1 MAAFQSVNTV
11 LTPGPFLKQE
21 EVPSATTQHNAG
33 PSSAGPSTSRL
44 DDAKTPTKA
53 SFAALPSHNDSKGG
67 EPSSAAGTSEFKKAA
82 KRESAQFST
91 KSRDSA
97 EDVDMDDSDG
107 DDDGSDDE
115 DSIAADGTRSTKKK
129 KSQRF
134 FCTDYPPCNLSFT
147 RSEHLARHIRKHT
160 GERPFMC
167 HCSRRF
173 SRLDNLRQHAQTVHV
188 NEEIPG
194 DSLAASSTR
203 FQRQIRSDRVRPPG
217 NRSRASTS
225 SSQQPRGH
233 TRNSLSASSIGS
245 IYAGREDPRRR
256 PAPLIMAGDPRSR
269 FSFDSYTSAE
279 GQYVSSGG
287 PGNSGYNTPTSS
299 RYSGGYDS
307 AQWSSAVGS
316 PVHGHSRT
324 ASMYADRR
332 MAARR
337 LSVPSS
343 ESPFGPQG
351 FGPPSSFGPPTLAPL
366 GSGTQESFSPS
377 GSILA
382 SPTSPI
388 TPSWSRRESL
398 ASAAAD
404 DFRRRTWHHPELQQ
418 GFTSR
423 LQSVMSSNR
432 PAPAPPPSA
441 PHTNAPPSN
450 GSITLP
456 GIESFLSRPVTPPRR
471 NPSPMEV
478 DTPTRHDSVWPDER
492 HAGATVQWESSLPRN
507 FTRLEIAQQTS
518 RPDDASAWATD
529 ATRAVHERAAQQSQ
543 MSPRPQPRVSFSATT
558 YSPHDPPSRHQNH
571 HISAPPL
578 TPRDSKR
585 QGWYAGPLPPRQR
598 PSPEGGSSSSDNG
611 IPGTPR
617 MTGHGDY
624 GPVIVQQPGG
634 GWDERDREGQRA
646 AAEQGAQMQQDQ
658 GREGGSRPDQG
669 QRQGEEFNGRIPA
682 AIEQAYATYGAV
694 TLPPPAE
701 AVKADDGMLRLE
713 ALVAVATGER
723 ENTAAA
729 AY

>member
-1 MAAFQSVNTV
+1 MAAFQSVNAAQ
-11 LTPGPFLKQE
+11 TPPRSSLKPEDGP
-21 EVPSATTQHNAG
+21 STTTEHNAG
-33 PSSAGPSTSRL
+33 PSSAGPSSAGPSTSKL
-44 DDAKTPTKA
+44 DDAKTPTKS
-53 SFAALPSHNDSKGG
+53 SFAALPSHNDSKAG
-67 EPSSAAGTSEFKKAA
+67 EPSSAASTSESKKAA
-82 KRESAQFST
+82 KRESAQYSA
-91 KSRDSA
+91 KSRDS
-97 EDVDMDDSDG
+97 EDVDMDDTDG

-115 DSIAADGTRSTKKK
+115 SVAADGT
-129 KSQRF
+129 
-134 FCTDYPPCNLSFT
+134 
-147 RSEHLARHIRKHT
+147 RKHT
-160 GERPFMC
+160 GERPFQC

-203 FQRQIRSDRVRPPG
+203 FQRQIRSDRVRPVG

-225 SSQQPRGH
+225 STQPGQPRGH

-256 PAPLIMAGDPRSR
+256 PAPLIMPGDPRSR
-269 FSFDSYTSAE
+269 VSFDSYASTE
-279 GQYVSSGG
+279 GHYVPSSGFV
-287 PGNSGYNTPTSS
+287 NSGFNTPTSS

-307 AQWSSAVGS
+307 SQWSSAMGS
-316 PVHGHSRT
+316 PVRGHSRT
-324 ASMYADRR
+324 ASMYSERR

-343 ESPFGPQG
+343 ENPFGPQG
-351 FGPPSSFGPPTLAPL
+351 FGASSFGPPTLAPL
-366 GSGTQESFSPS
+366 SSGSQESFSPS
-377 GSILA
+377 GSIMA

-388 TPSWSRRESL
+388 SSSWSRRESL
-398 ASAAAD
+398 ASAAD
-404 DFRRRTWHHPELQQ
+404 DFRRRTWHHPESQP

-423 LQSVMSSNR
+423 LQSVMSSTSHR
-432 PAPAPPPSA
+432 PTPAPSVAPATS
-441 PHTNAPPSN
+441 
-450 GSITLP
+450 GQITLP

-471 NPSPMEV
+471 NPSPMEL
-478 DTPTRHDSVWPDER
+478 DTPTRPEYAWSEDRSIAAAR
-492 HAGATVQWESSLPRN
+492 QWDINLPHN

-529 ATRAVHERAAQQSQ
+529 ATRALQERASQQSQ
-543 MSPRPQPRVSFSATT
+543 VYSRPQPRVSFSATT
-558 YSPHDPPSRHQNH
+558 YPAQEPPTRHPNH

-578 TPRDSKR
+578 TPRESKR
-585 QGWYAGPLPPRQR
+585 QGWYAGPIPQRQR

-646 AAEQGAQMQQDQ
+646 AAEQGGQMRQEHGRGGNGPGQ
-658 GREGGSRPDQG
+658 GPGQG
-669 QRQGEEFNGRIPA
+669 QEFNGAVPA
-682 AIEQAYATYGAV
+682 AIGQAYAAYGAV
-694 TLPPPAE
+694 TLPPPGE

-713 ALVAVATGER
+713 ALVAVATGESG
-723 ENTAAA
+723 NNAAA
-729 AY
+729 AF

>member
-33 PSSAGPSTSRL
+33 PSSGGPSTSKL
-44 DDAKTPTKA
+44 DDAKTPTRA
-53 SFAALPSHNDSKGG
+53 SFAASPPQNDSNGG
-67 EPSSAAGTSEFKKAA
+67 EPLSAGGTSEFKNAA
-82 KRESAQFST
+82 KRESAQYST
-91 KSRDSA
+91 KSRDS

-115 DSIAADGTRSTKKK
+115 DSNGGDGPRSTKKK

-160 GERPFMC
+160 GERPFQC
-167 HCSRRF
+167 HCTRRF

-225 SSQQPRGH
+225 GSQQPRGH

-269 FSFDSYTSAE
+269 FSFDGYTSAE
-279 GQYVSSGG
+279 AHYVSSSGLA
-287 PGNSGYNTPTSS
+287 NSGYNTPTSS

-307 AQWSSAVGS
+307 AQWSSAMGS
-316 PVHGHSRT
+316 PVRGHSRT
-324 ASMYADRR
+324 ASMYTDRR

-351 FGPPSSFGPPTLAPL
+351 FGPPSSSFGPPMLAPL

-423 LQSVMSSNR
+423 LQSAMSSTSQR
-432 PAPAPPPSA
+432 PAPPQTNLPPSSG
-441 PHTNAPPSN
+441 P
-450 GSITLP
+450 ITLP

-471 NPSPMEV
+471 NPTPMEV
-478 DTPTRHDSVWPDER
+478 DTPNRRDSAWPEER
-492 HAGATVQWESSLPRN
+492 SSVQWETSLPRN

-518 RPDDASAWATD
+518 RPDDASAWAID
-529 ATRAVHERAAQQSQ
+529 ATRAVQERPAQQSQ
-543 MSPRPQPRVSFSATT
+543 MSPRPQPRVSFSTRT
-558 YSPHDPPSRHQNH
+558 YPAREPPSRHLSH
-571 HISAPPL
+571 HASAPPV
-578 TPRDSKR
+578 TPRDSRR

-634 GWDERDREGQRA
+634 GWDEREREGQRA
-646 AAEQGAQMQQDQ
+646 TAEQGAQMRQEQ
-658 GREGGSRPDQG
+658 GREESGQGHQG
-669 QRQGEEFNGRIPA
+669 QMRGGGFNGRIPA
-682 AIEQAYATYGAV
+682 AIETAYAAYGAV
-694 TLPPPAE
+694 TLPPPVE